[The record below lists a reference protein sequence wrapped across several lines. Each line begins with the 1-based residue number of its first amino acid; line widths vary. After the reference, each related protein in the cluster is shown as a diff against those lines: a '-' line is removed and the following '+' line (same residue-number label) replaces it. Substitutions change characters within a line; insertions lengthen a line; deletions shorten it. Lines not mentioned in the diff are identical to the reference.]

1 MKHTVLAIL
10 GALVVF
16 GPVVYAHH
24 SHPDFL
30 LDQDASVEGI
40 IESIRFQS
48 PHVLITVRT
57 ADWTLYTAE
66 WQAAHYLKGHP
77 ELVTPPEIGPM
88 NSDTL
93 KVGDP
98 VVVVGCPPRDPTRH
112 ELVNLKEVRRLV
124 DEWLWTCRRPD
135 RRIWC

>member
-1 MKHTVLAIL
+1 MKGTILTIL

-16 GPVVYAHH
+16 GSVVYAHH

-40 IESIRFQS
+40 IESIRYQS

-66 WQAAHYLKGHP
+66 WQAARWLKSHP
-77 ELVTPPEIGPM
+77 ELVTPVNGPV
-88 NSDTL
+88 NADTL

-98 VVVVGCPPRDPTRH
+98 IVVVGCPSRDPTRH

-135 RRIWC
+135 RRTWC

>member
-1 MKHTVLAIL
+1 MKRTVLTIF
-10 GALVVF
+10 GAFVLF
-16 GPVVYAHH
+16 GPAVFAHH

-30 LDQDASVEGI
+30 LDQDATVEGI
-40 IESIRFQS
+40 IESIQFQS
-48 PHVLITVRT
+48 PHVLFTIRA
-57 ADWTLYTAE
+57 ADSTLYTAE
-66 WQAAHYLKGHP
+66 WQAARYLKGHP
-77 ELVTPPEIGPM
+77 ELVTPPENGPV

-98 VVVVGCPPRDPTRH
+98 IIVVGCPPRDPTRH